1 METLNSNILHN
12 KKIITLETVTK
23 SIFFVK
29 LTVSPNFSPLSE
41 ATLSETEIAAMRL
54 GCVQIIL
61 HTAPRNNSISDSRI
75 NCGTCVVFPQ
85 PVSPEM
91 ITT

>member
-1 METLNSNILHN
+1 M
-12 KKIITLETVTK
+12 ITLEQLLKV
-23 SIFFVK
+23 IVFVK

-61 HTAPRNNSISDSRI
+61 HTAPRSNSISDSRI

-91 ITT
+91 IST